1 MPITATV
8 SLNVTPLVDNEIAFA
23 NAAAWNDYFNNL
35 TGNVKIEPVTVT
47 SYGGGA
53 EYNTTLQPHQLTV
66 DSGQT
71 FVFPTN
77 DQFTSLLI
85 AYQALHT
92 NYTILRAELYAAGLI
107 SAP

>member
-35 TGNVKIEPVTVT
+35 TGNVTIEAITVT
-47 SYGGGA
+47 GYTDSP
-53 EYNTTLQPHQLTV
+53 YNAALTPHQLTV
-66 DSGQT
+66 DSALY
-71 FVFPTN
+71 VFPTL
-77 DQFTSLLI
+77 DMFDSLKQQVQQLD
-85 AYQALHT
+85 T
-92 NYTILRAELYAAGLI
+92 NYVTLRAELYAAGLI

>member
-35 TGNVKIEPVTVT
+35 TGNVEIEAITVT
-47 SYGGGA
+47 GYTDSPYDSA
-53 EYNTTLQPHQLTV
+53 LQPHQLTV
-66 DSGQT
+66 DAGQ
-71 FVFPTN
+71 VYIFPTIDMFN
-77 DQFTSLLI
+77 SLKAQVQQI
-85 AYQALHT
+85 DT
-92 NYTILRAELYAAGLI
+92 NYITLRAELYAAGLI

>member
-35 TGNVKIEPVTVT
+35 SGEVELDAIATTGYTDSPYDTALT
-47 SYGGGA
+47 
-53 EYNTTLQPHQLTV
+53 PHQLTV
-66 DSGQT
+66 DAVVY
-71 FVFPTN
+71 VFPTL
-77 DQFTSLLI
+77 DMFTSLRAQVQQI
-85 AYQALHT
+85 DS
-92 NYTILRAELYAAGLI
+92 NYITLRAELYAAGLI